1 MNLIG
6 SHSSSPG
13 SLDLLRDPQQLAVYC
28 NASVPIA
35 SAVVLGTCSEHRNQ
49 VTCIDEGV
57 IHTRELSALI

>member
-1 MNLIG
+1 MNLIR

-13 SLDLLRDPQQLAVYC
+13 SLDLLQDPQQLAVYC